1 MATIGSL
8 YAWAVPALL
17 DESPLDHT
25 WVTCY
30 DNRNTVYQDVSG
42 VVAAGEDCWFCWGDF
57 YPQGGTSRYTD
68 GFFGSATG
76 DLQLSRCLVASNV
89 DCWSSFAAR
98 GTIFTYGVDGVCHQ
112 LANQVLYSTRGGRR
126 PLTVAPAGGYWLS
139 SAIYGTYGAPAGRLE
154 KQDTSLLRNISFTP
168 TQRTGKGRKQNERH
182 FAGYAS

>member
-68 GFFGSATG
+68 GTG

-98 GTIFTYGVDGVCHQ
+98 GTIFTY
-112 LANQVLYSTRGGRR
+112 VLTEFAISLPSSPVFDARR
-126 PLTVAPAGGYWLS
+126 S
-139 SAIYGTYGAPAGRLE
+139 
-154 KQDTSLLRNISFTP
+154 
-168 TQRTGKGRKQNERH
+168 
-182 FAGYAS
+182 